1 MTLTKG
7 TIAGVLNNDSGF
19 FYKVEVTINRG
30 NSGGPM
36 LNEDGELV
44 GIATQVTGNDVECTG
59 NDCQSY
65 GANLGLVRP
74 IRFARSLIEG

>member
-1 MTLTKG
+1 M
-7 TIAGVLNNDSGF
+7 
-19 FYKVEVTINRG
+19 TINRG

-44 GIATQVTGNDVECTG
+44 GIATEVTGNDVECSG

-74 IRFARSLIEG
+74 ISFARLLMQK